1 MAIVIL
7 TYHKPD
13 KTIWSK
19 MRKNTHHVQITEE
32 AILVVTASDLHW
44 FLGRRQSTYVE
55 KNNNKITSK
64 SVASQLT
71 DIHCLQTLS
80 TYKNPVTLYNKY
92 ISISTIIT
100 VNQKPCRLRNW
111 YTRFQIHNP

>member
-1 MAIVIL
+1 
-7 TYHKPD
+7 
-13 KTIWSK
+13 

-92 ISISTIIT
+92 ISISTITT
-100 VNQKPCRLRNW
+100 VNQKPRRLRNW